1 MPGIGLF
8 DRSRLYSSTQKSFFG
23 FGSPTLR
30 RVAIGFTGMIFFM
43 SGRSAPCGC
52 GDVFRGNDGDRVPFD
67 GGADNCAFCGA
78 GGGGGGPDGNT

>member
-1 MPGIGLF
+1 
-8 DRSRLYSSTQKSFFG
+8 
-23 FGSPTLR
+23 
-30 RVAIGFTGMIFFM
+30 MIFFM